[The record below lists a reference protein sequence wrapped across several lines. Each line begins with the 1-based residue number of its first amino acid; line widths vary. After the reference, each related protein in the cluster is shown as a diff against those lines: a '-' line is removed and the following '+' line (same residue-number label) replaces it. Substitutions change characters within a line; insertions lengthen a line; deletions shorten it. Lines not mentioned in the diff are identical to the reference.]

1 MEVVIMA
8 AQMILGIS
16 ILVGVHE
23 AGHML
28 AAKAF
33 GMRVEKFSIGFPPK
47 LFGFKYGETEYSL
60 GATPLGGYVK
70 ISGMIDESMDT
81 EAMKEPP
88 KDYEFRSKP
97 AWQRLIV
104 MMGGIIVNVIVGII
118 IYVSITFIYGD
129 SYLSKR
135 EANKHG
141 IDAFEVAREIGLQT
155 GDKITMVNGR
165 DFERFSE
172 VTDPNVLLAD
182 QAYYTVDRNGQ
193 TLDVQLPA
201 NLLDRLSK
209 DNGRVPFIEAR
220 SPFEVGFVDKK
231 SGASKAGIVVGD
243 KILEVEGKPITFY
256 DELRKA
262 IKGKEGRTVSVWV
275 EREGERLEKDVVL
288 DKDAKLG
295 IGIKYIR
302 DYTSVDYSFGQS
314 LGLGTERAFGA
325 IAVNLRAFQKMFSGD
340 LDPRKSLAGPIG
352 IAQIFGGSWNWLRFW
367 GLVGLLSMILAFMN
381 FLPIPALDGGHVA
394 FLTYEMVS
402 GRKPSDKFLEVSQ
415 KVGMVILLALMVFIL
430 GNDIVKAVSSWF
442 S

>member
-1 MEVVIMA
+1 MA

-182 QAYYTVDRNGQ
+182 QAYYTVDRNGR

-262 IKGKEGRTVSVWV
+262 IKGKEGRTVSVRV